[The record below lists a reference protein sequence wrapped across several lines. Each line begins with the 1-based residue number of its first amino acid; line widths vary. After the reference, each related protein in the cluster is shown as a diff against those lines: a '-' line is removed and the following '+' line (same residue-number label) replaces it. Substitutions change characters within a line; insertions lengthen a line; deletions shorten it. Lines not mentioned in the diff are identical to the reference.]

1 MQQQTIQLLI
11 NGIPYVVKITPFEF
25 NDKTRFTVSF
35 NDSDDYVFT
44 YDTNVSQYVSIGDDT
59 ETIPDDL
66 EAAISEKLLSL
77 DKSR

>member
-11 NGIPYVVKITPFEF
+11 SNIPYVVKITPFEF
-25 NDKTRFTVSF
+25 NAETRFTVSF

-44 YDTNVSQYVSIGDDT
+44 YDTNVSQYVSIGDGT

-66 EAAISEKLLSL
+66 EVAISERLFSL
-77 DKSR
+77 DKLR

>member
-25 NDKTRFTVSF
+25 NDETRFTVSF

-59 ETIPDDL
+59 ETIPHDL

-77 DKSR
+77 DKLR

>member
-1 MQQQTIQLLI
+1 MQQQIIQLLI
-11 NGIPYVVKITPFEF
+11 NEIPYVVKITSFEF
-25 NDKTRFTVSF
+25 NDETRFTVSF

-59 ETIPDDL
+59 ETMPDDL

-77 DKSR
+77 DKLR